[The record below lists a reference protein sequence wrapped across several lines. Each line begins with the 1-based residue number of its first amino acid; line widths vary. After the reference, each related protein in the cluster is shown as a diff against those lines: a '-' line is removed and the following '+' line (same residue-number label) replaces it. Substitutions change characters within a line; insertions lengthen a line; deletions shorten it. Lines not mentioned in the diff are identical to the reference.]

1 MSEHKIISDEFC
13 KSYSTKQPNWGF
25 NGLGYIVYKRTYARL
40 KENGETEEW
49 HETIQRCINGAQ
61 KLGAQYSQKEA
72 ERLFDLVFNLKC
84 NFAGRMLWQLGT
96 PTVDR
101 FGANSLLNC
110 WFTTMNHPKSFKFLF
125 ENLMLG
131 GGVGFS
137 VRREDIHELPRILKG
152 VNIFHH
158 EIEGKATKDAN
169 FIVPDSREGWIEL
182 LGKVLDSYFV
192 TGKSFSYST
201 ILVRGA
207 GELIR
212 GFGGSASG
220 PSILIDGITKI
231 CSVFK
236 SREGKKLRSIDVL
249 DINNI
254 IGSIVVAGNVRR
266 SAEIAIGDPDDF
278 LFLRA
283 KRWDL
288 GGVPNYRAMSNNTI
302 YCDSYE
308 HTSDALW
315 EGYNGNGEPYGLFN
329 LPLSEKYGRLS
340 DGLMKKSDLYP
351 ENKDNAVGTNPCGE
365 ISLGNFECCNLSELY
380 LNNIETKE
388 EALEC
393 AILLNKTQKAICAL
407 PFIHQETNEI
417 VHKNMRI
424 GLGVTGVCQSMDKV
438 GWLDFIYRGLRK
450 FDKENSKQRGWNPSI
465 KLTTVKP
472 SGTLSI
478 LAGATPGVH
487 PAFSKFFIRRIRMA
501 ANDSLV
507 KTCRDLGYHTE
518 FAKNFDGTEN
528 HDTIVVEFPCKF
540 ENALLAKD
548 TTAVKQLELVKELQ
562 ANWSDNA
569 VSCTVY
575 YKKEELQEIKDW
587 LKANY
592 KDNIK
597 SVSFLLHSD
606 HGFVQAPYEE
616 IDEANYERLCKKV
629 KPLQKISTSND
640 MIDGIECDGGV
651 CPIR

>member
-1 MSEHKIISDEFC
+1 MDKIITDEFAATY
-13 KSYSTKQPNWGF
+13 KDKTPNWGF

-40 KENGETEEW
+40 KEDGTTEEW
-49 HETIQRCINGAQ
+49 HETVQRCINGAQ
-61 KLGAQYSQKEA
+61 KLGANYTEKEA
-72 ERLFDLVFNLKC
+72 KKLFDYVFNLKC

-110 WFTTMNHPKSFKFLF
+110 WFTQMNEKKSFTFLF

-137 VRREDIHELPRILKG
+137 VRREDVHELPKIKTG
-152 VNIFHH
+152 V
-158 EIEGKATKDAN
+158 EITHDELDGKPTNDAD
-169 FIVPDSREGWIEL
+169 FIVPDSREGWVYL
-182 LGKVLDSYFV
+182 LRKVLDSFFE
-192 TGKSFSYST
+192 TGKGFTYST

-220 PSILIDGITKI
+220 PTILIDGINKI
-231 CSVFK
+231 CKVFQ
-236 SREGKKLRSIDVL
+236 SREGKKLRSVDVL
-249 DINNI
+249 DICNI
-254 IGSIVVAGNVRR
+254 IGSVVVAGNVRR
-266 SAEIAIGDPDDF
+266 SAEIAIGDPDDY

-288 GGVPNYRAMSNNTI
+288 GGIPNYRAMSNNTI
-302 YCDSYE
+302 YCDDYD

-315 EGYNGNGEPYGLFN
+315 EGYSGNGEPYGLFN
-329 LPLSEKYGRLS
+329 LPLSEKYGRIS
-340 DGLMKKSDLYP
+340 DGNMKKTDLYP
-351 ENKDNAVGTNPCGE
+351 ENKDNVVGTNPCGE
-365 ISLGNFECCNLSELY
+365 ISLGNYECCNLSELY
-380 LNNIETKE
+380 LNNIESKE
-388 EALEC
+388 EMFEC
-393 AILLNKTQKAICAL
+393 AKLLYKTQKAICAL

-424 GLGVTGVCQSMDKV
+424 GVGVTGVCQSQHKMD
-438 GWLDFIYRGLRK
+438 WLDYTYQKLREY
-450 FDKENSKQRGWNPSI
+450 DKKHSEKNGYNPSI

-478 LAGATPGVH
+478 LAGSTPGVH
-487 PAFSKFFIRRIRMA
+487 PAFSRFFIRRIRMA
-501 ANDSLV
+501 ASDSLV
-507 KTCRDLGYHTE
+507 QTCKDLGYHTE

-528 HDTIVVEFPCKF
+528 HDTVVVEFPCEF
-540 ENALLAKD
+540 DENATVAKEMSAID
-548 TTAVKQLELVKELQ
+548 QLELIKTLQ
-562 ANWSDNA
+562 SDWADNA

-575 YKKEELQEIKDW
+575 YHKEELPEIKKW
-587 LKANY
+587 LSRNFKNHV
-592 KDNIK
+592 K

-616 IDEANYERLCKKV
+616 IDEDQYQKAV
-629 KPLQKISTSND
+629 KRVRPITTIQTSNE
-640 MIDGIECDGGV
+640 MIEGIECEGGA